1 MGSRFRR
8 RPQSER
14 GAVALLMA
22 ALMVVLLTA
31 AALGVDLASQIN
43 RKHLLINQLDS
54 ASTAAAAEFNTDGS
68 LADAVAAA
76 QAFFAANGQGEL
88 DLEKVDFWCVVARK
102 LNGDMTPF
110 TPAMAAAYQIP
121 TVTFG
126 GGECNPDAATPA
138 TIWAQSEYQNRAR
151 TWPDPDQE
159 FDMRCSNKLCA
170 IPCALNAGPHNSWS
184 PGVSTANN
192 RPITCNTIRVGAE
205 QDVPFSFAPAIG
217 IDKGSTGSQ
226 VSVACA
232 GTCGAVAPN
241 PMDVV
246 VVADRTLSM
255 TEPLGCTLSSGAC
268 QDYREDL
275 VDGIEGLLQVMTPE
289 LQYVALG
296 ALGPSRYARSTAEQT
311 GRDCRSGT
319 SEEGLVYPH
328 SSLTTTSS
336 PNTSGTWVPI
346 SFKNDYLGAPSST
359 GVRSLN
365 ASSKLVQR
373 CRLP

>member
-1 MGSRFRR
+1 MGLRFRR

-14 GAVALLMA
+14 GAVAILMA
-22 ALMVVLLTA
+22 ALMIVLLTA
-31 AALGVDLASQIN
+31 AALGVDLASQVN

-54 ASTAAAAEFNTDGS
+54 ASTAAAAEFNADGS

-126 GGECNPDAATPA
+126 GGECNPDAVSPA
-138 TIWAQSEYQNRAR
+138 TIWAQSEYQNRTR
-151 TWPDPDQE
+151 TWPDPDQQ
-159 FDMRCSNKLCA
+159 FDMNCNSRLCA
-170 IPCALNAGPHNSWS
+170 IPCALTAGPSNGWNPGNSI
-184 PGVSTANN
+184 ANN

-217 IDKGSTGSQ
+217 IDHGSTGSQ

-255 TEPLGCTLSSGAC
+255 TDPLGCVSP
-268 QDYREDL
+268 Q
-275 VDGIEGLLQVMTPE
+275 P
-289 LQYVALG
+289 
-296 ALGPSRYARSTAEQT
+296 ARTTTA
-311 GRDCRSGT
+311 
-319 SEEGLVYPH
+319 P
-328 SSLTTTSS
+328 TSS
-336 PNTSGTWVPI
+336 P
-346 SFKNDYLGAPSST
+346 
-359 GVRSLN
+359 
-365 ASSKLVQR
+365 ASRDCSR
-373 CRLP
+373 